1 MFMYF
6 AFDFC
11 LLALVLAAS
20 PSSASSMKSYSSLVP
35 SPSRWR
41 SSSASSASVE
51 DDLKWRKK
59 SSKAAVCM
67 LVCAYDASIALHTLL
82 LFVVDDELVGKERHC
97 AVCRALECAAL
108 FNWPGLFVNM
118 KC

>member
-1 MFMYF
+1 
-6 AFDFC
+6 
-11 LLALVLAAS
+11 
-20 PSSASSMKSYSSLVP
+20 
-35 SPSRWR
+35 
-41 SSSASSASVE
+41 
-51 DDLKWRKK
+51 
-59 SSKAAVCM
+59 M